1 MFIAKRTGDFMN
13 NILYYQEDTQWSG
26 DRDNAKKFDTKE
38 EAIQESDFTGL
49 YDVETE
55 EV

>member
-1 MFIAKRTGDFMN
+1 MFIAKRNGNFLN
-13 NILYYQEDTQWSG
+13 NTLYFQEDTQWSEN
-26 DRDNAKKFDTKE
+26 RSTAKKFSTKE

>member
-1 MFIAKRTGDFMN
+1 MFIAKRKGNFMD
-13 NILYYQEDTQWSG
+13 NILYFQEDTRWSG
-26 DRDNAKKFDTKE
+26 SKETAKRFETKE
-38 EAIQESDFTGL
+38 EAISESDFTGL